1 MVTYLHPHAAPY
13 AADGSRPDAV
23 VLVHGFTGS
32 PAHLRPLAEELHA
45 RGYSVRAPLLAGH
58 GTEPGHLR
66 YAKAGDWVASA
77 RVAVDEV
84 RDRGRVHLVG
94 LSMGGLIS
102 LVLAAEVGASSVCTI
117 NTPLVVRDK
126 LTYVAPLASRLR
138 PVVSWPA
145 QEPDIEPSMLPYWQ
159 GYECFPTKAAAGLVA
174 LMGRAVPAARALDLP
189 ALVVQSRT
197 DETVDPRSSDLLAG
211 LLGARA
217 SQVWLGHSL
226 HIATLDR
233 ERHRITDALVRHL
246 ENAGAAGGPAP
257 TGPRV

>member
-1 MVTYLHPHAAPY
+1 MARYLHPHAAPY
-13 AADGSRPDAV
+13 AADASGPDAV

-45 RGYSVRAPLLAGH
+45 QGYSVRVPLLAGH

-66 YAKAGDWVASA
+66 YVKATDWVASA
-77 RVAVDEV
+77 RAAVDEV
-84 RDRGRVHLVG
+84 RDHGRVHLAG

-102 LVLAAEVGASSVCTI
+102 LVLADEVGATSICTI

-126 LTYVAPLASRLR
+126 RTYVAPLASRLM
-138 PVVSWPA
+138 PQVSWPE
-145 QEPDIEPSMLPYWQ
+145 QQPDIEPAMVPYWQ
-159 GYECFPTKAAAGLVA
+159 GYESFPTRSSAGLVT
-174 LMGRAVPAARALDLP
+174 LIGRAVPAARALDLP

-197 DETVDPRSSDLLAG
+197 DETVDPRSADLLAG

-217 SQVWLGHSL
+217 TQVWLEHSL

-233 ERHRITDALVRHL
+233 ERHRITEALLDHL
-246 ENAGAAGGPAP
+246 ESAAGG
-257 TGPRV
+257 R